1 MPVASILLSMGVNNS
16 PTAFSNVLQVIT
28 AIGGL
33 LGFVALATL
42 PWTVRKIRAETRS
55 IEVSTEVDASDVAL
69 KHLQIALDEADR
81 TIQRIKNDAET
92 KIAALEQQVDRL
104 IKSLEA
110 ERARSEE
117 ERKLHEQ
124 RVVGLLYDLRARDS
138 IIETLKAQQ
147 NYGSKP

>member
-1 MPVASILLSMGVNNS
+1 MLVNWTYLLTEVSSPSPPQSPFGILLQIV
-16 PTAFSNVLQVIT
+16 A

-33 LGFVALATL
+33 AGIVALCSL
-42 PWTVRKIRAETRS
+42 PWTLKKLRAETNQ
-55 IEVSTEVDASDVAL
+55 IEVNTETGASSVAL
-69 KHLQIALDEADR
+69 NHLKVALEEADR
-81 TIQRIKNDAET
+81 TIARIKSDAET

-124 RVVGLLYDLRARDS
+124 RVVQLLYELRARDAE
-138 IIETLKAQQ
+138 IATLKAFR
-147 NYGSKP
+147 SS